1 MEKIVMIDT
10 EAIADF
16 VNHRIDGEKIDLTI
30 PPAKDIVRVLNSLS
44 KDLFH
49 NEIKCGREQ

>member
-1 MEKIVMIDT
+1 MIDT